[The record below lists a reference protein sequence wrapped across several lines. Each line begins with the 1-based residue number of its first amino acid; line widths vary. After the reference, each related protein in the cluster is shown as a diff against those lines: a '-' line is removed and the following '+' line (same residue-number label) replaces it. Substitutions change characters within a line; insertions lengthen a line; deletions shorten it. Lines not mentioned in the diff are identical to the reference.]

1 MRFNLPIL
9 RRLSDAIRKRDWFG
23 IGFELFVVVLGVVL
37 GVQASRWAAEREERE
52 YRGQMLAS
60 LDRTLSDYEYEG
72 GRIHKAI
79 TASLNEYRRQTAAG
93 ERPAPPTIVLPGL
106 ERAPTRAWEAMV
118 ETGVARS
125 MEPQVM
131 FRLALLF
138 DRADSWGQKYQRY
151 NLFTEQHVAPYRNSP
166 AHFYGPDGRLKPAFA
181 AHVEQLRD
189 LLALTDE
196 MSADTIAIRRLLRAR
211 NPDNA
216 SVPVKDLPI
225 EN

>member
-93 ERPAPPTIVLPGL
+93 ERPAPPSEPCWIGSY
-106 ERAPTRAWEAMV
+106 AP
-118 ETGVARS
+118 
-125 MEPQVM
+125 
-131 FRLALLF
+131 F
-138 DRADSWGQKYQRY
+138 
-151 NLFTEQHVAPYRNSP
+151 
-166 AHFYGPDGRLKPAFA
+166 
-181 AHVEQLRD
+181 
-189 LLALTDE
+189 
-196 MSADTIAIRRLLRAR
+196 
-211 NPDNA
+211 
-216 SVPVKDLPI
+216 
-225 EN
+225 